1 MPPGTEPAARPAR
14 RRLSLRARLLVAFLV
29 PTVLVLGVVGLVSVL
44 TLRHQLVAQVD
55 EGLGGA
61 GERALRTVYD
71 DDDQP
76 PAGGPGGGEPG
87 DGPEELGGPGQGEGT
102 VVAYVEDG
110 RVTNAVVIDRSGDY
124 TALSTSQ
131 QARLGGLTADTRPT
145 TVDLGDGLGEYRVVA
160 ETTRDGAVVVTGLP
174 LAGVRSAL
182 ARLVVVEL
190 LAGLVAV
197 LLAALAA
204 GLTIRRQLR
213 PLDRVAATATRVS
226 TLELSTGEVQLAER
240 VPPADTDPGTEVG
253 QVGAALNTMLDH
265 VESSLA
271 ARQASET
278 QVRQF
283 VADASHEL
291 RTPLASIR
299 GYAELVRRQHA
310 DVEPEVGHALRRVE
324 SEAVRMTGLV
334 EDLLLLARLDAGR
347 DLTVE
352 EVDLAALVVDTV
364 SDAHVAGPDHH
375 WRVDLPDAGVLVPGD
390 GARLHQVLANLLA
403 NVRTHTPAG
412 TTATVRLRTDGD
424 AALLEVADDGPGIPA
439 ALQATVF
446 ERFARGDSSRSRQA
460 GSTGLGLA
468 IVSAV
473 VSAHGGNVSVA
484 SRPGRTVFT
493 VRLPHAV
500 QVAVDP
506 DGELDDDP
514 AEDPAEDPAQD
525 PAQAPGPAAGDPVGE
540 GR

>member
-1 MPPGTEPAARPAR
+1 MSTSSSTEPAARPAR

-29 PTVLVLGVVGLVSVL
+29 PTLLVLAAVAFVSTTV
-44 TLRHQLVAQVD
+44 LRHQLTTQLDDRLSSAGSRSEAGV
-55 EGLGGA
+55 GG
-61 GERALRTVYD
+61 R
-71 DDDQP
+71 
-76 PAGGPGGGEPG
+76 G
-87 DGPEELGGPGQGEGT
+87 DGDADNRPAPDGDYFPPGQGEGT
-102 VVAYVEDG
+102 LVATFVDG
-110 RVTNAVVIDRSGDY
+110 DCMYAGVLSGSGLPLRLAASEQSELATVSGDW
-124 TALSTSQ
+124 S
-131 QARLGGLTADTRPT
+131 PT
-145 TVDLGDGLGEYRVVA
+145 TVDVGGGLGTYRVVGA
-160 ETTRDGAVVVTGLP
+160 TTPDGALVVTGLP
-174 LAGVRSAL
+174 MDGVDDAVRKLIA
-182 ARLVVVEL
+182 VEA

-197 LLAALAA
+197 VLAAA

-226 TLELSTGEVQLAER
+226 TLQLSTGEVQLAER

-265 VESSLA
+265 VEISLA

-324 SEAVRMTGLV
+324 SEAVRMSVLV
-334 EDLLLLARLDAGR
+334 EDLLLLARLDGGR

-364 SDAHVAGPDHH
+364 SDAHVAGPDHR
-375 WRVDLPDAGVLVPGD
+375 WRVDLPDTAVLVPGD

-403 NVRTHTPAG
+403 NARTHTPEG
-412 TTATVRLRTDGD
+412 TTATVGLRTEGD
-424 AALLEVADDGPGIPA
+424 WAVLQVADDGPGIPP
-439 ALQATVF
+439 ALQAHVF

-473 VSAHGGNVSVA
+473 VAAHGGTVTVDSA
-484 SRPGRTVFT
+484 PGRTVFT
-493 VRLPHAV
+493 VRLPHAT
-500 QVAVDP
+500 VAEPDP
-506 DGELDDDP
+506 ADDP
-514 AEDPAEDPAQD
+514 ARDLE
-525 PAQAPGPAAGDPVGE
+525 GDDE
-540 GR
+540 GLLLDDRSPHA

>member
-1 MPPGTEPAARPAR
+1 MTARTEPAARPAR

-29 PTVLVLGVVGLVSVL
+29 PTVLVLGVVCLASTL
-44 TLRHQLVAQVD
+44 TLRHQLVQQVD

-61 GERALRTVYD
+61 GERALRQVYD
-71 DDDQP
+71 YDDQP
-76 PAGGPGGGEPG
+76 PGGAPASGQPPVQ
-87 DGPEELGGPGQGEGT
+87 GPEELGGPGQGEGT
-102 VVAYVEDG
+102 VVAYVEG
-110 RVTNAVVIDRSGDY
+110 GQVTNAVLVDRAGDY
-124 TALSTSQ
+124 TGLSTAQ
-131 QARLGGLTADTRPT
+131 KALLAGLTADTRPE
-145 TVDLGDGLGEYRVVA
+145 TVDLGEGLGEYRVVA
-160 ETTRDGAVVVTGLP
+160 ETVNDGAVVVTGLP
-174 LAGVRSAL
+174 LEGVSKALTRLVLVELVAGV
-182 ARLVVVEL
+182 
-190 LAGLVAV
+190 VAV

-226 TLELSTGEVQLAER
+226 QLELSTGEVQLAER
-240 VPPADTDPGTEVG
+240 VPPADTDRRTEVG

-265 VESSLA
+265 VEGSLA

-310 DVEPEVGHALRRVE
+310 DVQPEVGHALRRVE
-324 SEAVRMTGLV
+324 SEAVRMSGLV

-347 DLTVE
+347 DLSVD
-352 EVDLAALVVDTV
+352 EVDLAALLVDAV
-364 SDAHVAGPDHH
+364 SDAHVAGPDHR
-375 WRVDLPDAGVLVPGD
+375 WRVDLPDHGVVVPGD

-412 TTATVRLRTDGD
+412 TTATARLRTEDGW
-424 AALLEVADDGPGIPA
+424 AVVEVVDDGPGIPPQ
-439 ALQATVF
+439 LQAHVF

-468 IVSAV
+468 IVDAV
-473 VSAHGGNVSVA
+473 VTAHHGTVAVAGG
-484 SRPGRTVFT
+484 PGRTAFT
-493 VRLPHAV
+493 IRLPHATV
-500 QVAVDP
+500 VTADLDPELEADASLVD
-506 DGELDDDP
+506 D
-514 AEDPAEDPAQD
+514 A
-525 PAQAPGPAAGDPVGE
+525 
-540 GR
+540 R

>member
-1 MPPGTEPAARPAR
+1 MSTSTEPAARPAR

-29 PTVLVLGVVGLVSVL
+29 PTLLLLAAVAFASTAV
-44 TLRHQLVAQVD
+44 LRHQLLQQLD
-55 EGLGGA
+55 DRLSGA
-61 GERALRTVYD
+61 GTRTESVVGGD
-71 DDDQP
+71 RDGDEP
-76 PAGGPGGGEPG
+76 PPPDG
-87 DGPEELGGPGQGEGT
+87 DYFAPGQGEGT
-102 VVAYVEDG
+102 LVARFAGGDCLYAGVL
-110 RVTNAVVIDRSGDY
+110 TRSGEP
-124 TALSTSQ
+124 L
-131 QARLGGLTADTRPT
+131 RLASSEQYELAAVPGDWSPT
-145 TVDLGDGLGEYRVVA
+145 TVDVGGGLGTYRVVGA
-160 ETTRDGAVVVTGLP
+160 TTPDGDLVVTGLP
-174 LAGVRSAL
+174 MDGVDDAVRQL
-182 ARLVVVEL
+182 ILVEV

-197 LLAALAA
+197 ALAAGAA

-226 TLELSTGEVQLAER
+226 TLQLSTGEVQLAER
-240 VPPADTDPGTEVG
+240 VPSADTDPDTEVG

-299 GYAELVRRQHA
+299 GYAELVRRQHS

-324 SEAVRMTGLV
+324 SEAVRMSGLV

-364 SDAHVAGPDHH
+364 SDAHVAGPDHR
-375 WRVDLPDAGVLVPGD
+375 WRVDLPDTAVLVPGD

-403 NVRTHTPAG
+403 NARTHTPEG
-412 TTATVRLRTDGD
+412 TTATVTLRTEGGW
-424 AALLEVADDGPGIPA
+424 AVLEVADDGPGIPA
-439 ALQATVF
+439 ALRGHVF

-473 VSAHGGNVSVA
+473 VAAHGGTVDVTSE
-484 SRPGRTVFT
+484 PGRTVFT
-493 VRLPHAV
+493 VRLPHATV
-500 QVAVDP
+500 TEREP
-506 DGELDDDP
+506 DGEADVEVDGEVDGIVLDDRP
-514 AEDPAEDPAQD
+514 PHA
-525 PAQAPGPAAGDPVGE
+525 
-540 GR
+540 

>member
-1 MPPGTEPAARPAR
+1 MPSSAAPAARPAR

-29 PTVLVLGVVGLVSVL
+29 PTVLVLGVVGLASTL
-44 TLRHQLVAQVD
+44 TLRHQLVQQVD

-61 GERALRTVYD
+61 GERAFRTVYGD
-71 DDDQP
+71 ADDQP
-76 PAGGPGGGEPG
+76 PGGPGPGGSP
-87 DGPEELGGPGQGEGT
+87 DELGGPGQGEGT
-102 VVAYVEDG
+102 VVAYLEG
-110 RVTNAVVIDRSGDY
+110 GQVTDAVVVGRSGSP
-124 TALSTSQ
+124 TP
-131 QARLGGLTADTRPT
+131 LGAAQKSVLAGLAGDSRPV
-145 TVDLGDGLGEYRVVA
+145 TVDLGDGLGEYRAVA
-160 ETTRDGAVVVTGLP
+160 ETLPDGDVVVTGLP

-182 ARLVVVEL
+182 TRLVLVEL
-190 LAGLVAV
+190 VAGVVAV

-204 GLTIRRQLR
+204 GLSIRRQLR

-226 TLELSTGEVQLAER
+226 QLELSTGEVQLAER
-240 VPPADTDPGTEVG
+240 VPPADTDVRTEVG

-265 VESSLA
+265 VEGSLA

-324 SEAVRMTGLV
+324 SEAVRMSGLV

-347 DLTVE
+347 DLAVG
-352 EVDLAALVVDTV
+352 EVDLAALVVDAV
-364 SDAHVAGPDHH
+364 SDAHVAGPDHR
-375 WRVDLPDAGVLVPGD
+375 WRVDLPEHGVLVPGD
-390 GARLHQVLANLLA
+390 AARLHQVLANLLA
-403 NVRTHTPAG
+403 NARTHTPAG
-412 TTATVRLRTDGD
+412 TTATARLRTEDGW
-424 AALLEVADDGPGIPA
+424 AVLQVVDDGPGIAPRLLA
-439 ALQATVF
+439 HVF

-468 IVSAV
+468 IVDAV
-473 VSAHGGNVSVA
+473 VTAHGGTVAVA
-484 SRPGRTVFT
+484 SEPGRTAFT
-493 VRLPHAV
+493 IRLPRATV
-500 QVAVDP
+500 VAADP
-506 DGELDDDP
+506 DPDLDDGAD
-514 AEDPAEDPAQD
+514 D
-525 PAQAPGPAAGDPVGE
+525 AADDALVDD

>member
-1 MPPGTEPAARPAR
+1 MRTEPAARPAR

-29 PTVLVLGVVGLVSVL
+29 PTLLVLAAVAVVSTTV
-44 TLRHQLVAQVD
+44 LRHQLIAQLDDRLAGAGTRTEQVV
-55 EGLGGA
+55 GGGGA
-61 GERALRTVYD
+61 DGD
-71 DDDQP
+71 DRPRPQDDGYF
-76 PAGGPGGGEPG
+76 A
-87 DGPEELGGPGQGEGT
+87 PGQGEGT
-102 VVAYVEDG
+102 LVAKFADG
-110 RVTNAVVIDRSGDY
+110 ACLYAGVLTRSGQPLQ
-124 TALSTSQ
+124 LSSSEQSELADVAGDWSPSTVDVG
-131 QARLGGLTADTRPT
+131 GGLGT
-145 TVDLGDGLGEYRVVA
+145 YRVVGA
-160 ETTRDGAVVVTGLP
+160 ATPDGDLLVTGLP
-174 LAGVRSAL
+174 MDGVDDAVRNL
-182 ARLVVVEL
+182 ILVEA

-197 LLAALAA
+197 LLAAGAA

-299 GYAELVRRQHA
+299 GYAELVRRQHV
-310 DVEPEVGHALRRVE
+310 DVQPEVGHALRRVE
-324 SEAVRMTGLV
+324 SEAVRMSVLV

-347 DLTVE
+347 DLSVE
-352 EVDLAALVVDTV
+352 EVDLAALVVDAV
-364 SDAHVAGPDHH
+364 SDAHVAGPDHR
-375 WRVDLPDAGVLVPGD
+375 WRIDLPDTAVLVPGD

-403 NVRTHTPAG
+403 NARTHTPEG
-412 TTATVRLRTDGD
+412 TTATVGLRTEGD
-424 AALLEVADDGPGIPA
+424 WAVLQVADDGPGIPP
-439 ALQATVF
+439 ALQAHVF

-473 VSAHGGNVSVA
+473 VAAHEGTVSVSSA
-484 SRPGRTVFT
+484 PGRTVFT
-493 VRLPHAV
+493 VRLPHAT
-500 QVAVDP
+500 VAEADP
-506 DGELDDDP
+506 AGDLDGDAEDLLLDDRSP
-514 AEDPAEDPAQD
+514 HA
-525 PAQAPGPAAGDPVGE
+525 
-540 GR
+540 